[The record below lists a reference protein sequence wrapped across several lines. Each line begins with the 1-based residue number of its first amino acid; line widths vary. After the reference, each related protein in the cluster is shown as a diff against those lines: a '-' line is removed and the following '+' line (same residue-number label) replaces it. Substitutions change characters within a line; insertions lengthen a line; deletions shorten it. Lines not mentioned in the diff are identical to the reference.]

1 MSLQDELDALRA
13 EFVRSA
19 PPVRAALYDAKVDEL
34 RRTFPIE
41 KALKTGDHAPDFT
54 LPNPSGR
61 AVSLSALLRSGPAV
75 VTFYR
80 GGWCPY
86 CNLQLRAYQQALGE
100 ITALGAKLVAISP
113 QLPDGSMSTAETNRL
128 SFDVLSDVGNR
139 VARSRRRSRAGP
151 APRYLTW
158 FVPTSPDCEV
168 KGAGNSQAATIR
180 VSMRYV
186 TTGCSPGRRRGQGF
200 AGFHPPARDCQ
211 TRVPVAI
218 LALRLPTEVEEA
230 A

>member
-19 PPVRAALYDAKVDEL
+19 PPGRAALYDAKVDEL
-34 RRTFPIE
+34 RRTFPIK

-61 AVSLSALLRSGPAV
+61 AVSLSALLHSGPAV
-75 VTFYR
+75 VMFYR

-139 VARSRRRSRAGP
+139 VARSFGLVYSLPQELRAALTSNNKALPGINGDNSWELPLP
-151 APRYLTW
+151 ATYVLA
-158 FVPTSPDCEV
+158 PDRKIALAEIELDYRERLEPD
-168 KGAGNSQAATIR
+168 AI
-180 VSMRYV
+180 
-186 TTGCSPGRRRGQGF
+186 
-200 AGFHPPARDCQ
+200 
-211 TRVPVAI
+211 VA
-218 LALRLPTEVEEA
+218 ALRALRSDATKA

>member
-1 MSLQDELDALRA
+1 MSLQDELDALRT

-19 PPVRAALYDAKVDEL
+19 PPGRAALYDAKVDEL
-34 RRTFPIE
+34 RRTFPIK
-41 KALKTGDHAPDFT
+41 KALKTGDYAPDFT

-61 AVSLSALLRSGPAV
+61 AVSLHALLGSGPAV

-113 QLPDGSMSTAETNRL
+113 QLPDGSMSTAETNRV

-139 VARSRRRSRAGP
+139 VARSLAWFIRCP
-151 APRYLTW
+151 KNCAP
-158 FVPTSPDCEV
+158 P
-168 KGAGNSQAATIR
+168 
-180 VSMRYV
+180 
-186 TTGCSPGRRRGQGF
+186 
-200 AGFHPPARDCQ
+200 
-211 TRVPVAI
+211 
-218 LALRLPTEVEEA
+218 
-230 A
+230 